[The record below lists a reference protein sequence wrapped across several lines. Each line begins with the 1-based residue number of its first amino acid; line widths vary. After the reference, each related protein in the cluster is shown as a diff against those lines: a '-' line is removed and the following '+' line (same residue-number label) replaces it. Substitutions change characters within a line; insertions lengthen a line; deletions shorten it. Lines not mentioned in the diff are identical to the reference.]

1 MTILRTNKYNSY
13 SAAVGPIASDMT
25 IANLV
30 EDPVYDLLFIQNDG
44 FVSSTLASTFSKNA
58 NYRVSGT
65 SGYGGWGISEMQIN
79 LDPGWLGGVF
89 FLNGETTHV
98 RQLAALPAGSV
109 NDYRLNLDLSPFQ
122 SMDPTRPLDGGY
134 KYDSSGNNNCLFL
147 TFKRVSPTAASNT
160 TRYLRRV
167 NKTGDL
173 STSWPDQNSADS
185 SANIAT
191 SAFFTPIWRNP
202 VTNNLVCIGEYAV
215 LGYNPGAYTGYSL
228 TGAFSNAVPTL
239 QTAGGAAN
247 KSIQFVG
254 VSSVTGHAIFMHNS
268 VEFDYNQIFYR
279 YNDSSNVSTALITY
293 SVAPSKQGV
302 GGIAGGTTPA
312 LGATAVNTGTY
323 LLNNRHETNTGSA
336 PGVITYM
343 TSSGNGNGT
352 FWGYIVGK
360 VLTVTSGTTGVI
372 YEGQTIS
379 GTGVIGGTTITATG
393 TNVTT
398 SIGGHRAASFGQYL
412 PKYAS
417 RTFTD
422 TNITNTLGFYVPY
435 IDTLGKYQPF
445 YFQWNTATDNFVQ
458 NQDITVTYP
467 GATSFLTYWTHDSVS
482 GSSYNTTYGSQRA
495 LINEVFTYSESGNKY
510 LCLLQ
515 PHGGAAYETI
525 PGSRTMITYSLSLDY
540 KTLTYHSSVVF
551 PQTPKNIV
559 WLNDAR
565 TILGVI
571 GTTAF
576 YIYNFNSEITG
587 WNLVNTQP
595 YAFNVVGRDSRGR
608 IWAQDTYNGL
618 GRLHVIAANS
628 GIPSTVSVV
637 SSSIM
642 YNYTGTNQ
650 ATALAVNAY
659 DYLGNRT
666 TASITLTVNG
676 SSLRLLD
683 LSGSQVTT
691 FTTSTTATFDTVV
704 SAVVVGPGSSSL
716 SATVNL

>member
-13 SAAVGPIASDMT
+13 GAASGPAAADQT
-25 IANLV
+25 VANLV
-30 EDPVYDLLFIQNDG
+30 EDPIGDLLFIQNDG
-44 FVSSTLASTFSKNA
+44 FVSSTLASTFSKNI
-58 NYRVSGT
+58 NYRVSGG
-65 SGYGGWGISEMQIN
+65 SGYASFGLSEMQLV
-79 LDPGWLGGVF
+79 LDPGFLGGVF

-98 RQLAALPAGSV
+98 KQMAALPAGSV
-109 NDYRLNLDLSPFQ
+109 NDYRLNLDLSPFW
-122 SMDPTRPLDGGY
+122 SMDPTRPIKGGY

-147 TFKRVSPTAASNT
+147 TYKRVSPTAASNA

-173 STSWPDQNSADS
+173 STSWADQNSADT

-202 VTNNLVCIGEYAV
+202 VTNNLVCFGEYV
-215 LGYNPGAYTGYSL
+215 VSGYNPGAYTGYSL

-239 QTAGGAAN
+239 QSAGGAAN

-254 VSSVTGHAIFMHNS
+254 VSSVTGHAIFMHNDTNY
-268 VEFDYNQIFYR
+268 DYNQIFYR

-302 GGIAGGTTPA
+302 GGAGTT
-312 LGATAVNTGTY
+312 GITAINTGTY
-323 LLNNRHETNTGSA
+323 LLSNRHETNTGAA
-336 PGVITYM
+336 PGTAQFM
-343 TSSGNGNGT
+343 TSSGNGSGT

-360 VLTVTSGTTGVI
+360 VLTVTSGTSGVI
-372 YEGQTIS
+372 YQGQTIS

-398 SIGGHRAASFGQYL
+398 SIGGNRAASFGNYV

-422 TNITNTLGFYVPY
+422 TNITSTIGFYVPY
-435 IDTLGKYQPF
+435 IDTAGNYQPF
-445 YFQWNTATDNFVQ
+445 YYQWNTATDNFVQ

-467 GATSFLTYWTHDSVS
+467 GANSFISYWTHDTVS
-482 GSSYNTTYGSQRA
+482 GSSVGTTYGSQRA
-495 LINEVFTYSESGNKY
+495 LINEVFTYSGNGNKY
-510 LCLLQ
+510 LSLLQ
-515 PHGGAAYETI
+515 PHGGAPYETI
-525 PGSRTMITYSLSLDY
+525 PGSRTMITYSLSSDY

-565 TILGVI
+565 TILGI
-571 GTTAF
+571 ICTTAF
-576 YIYNFNSEITG
+576 YIYNFNSASTG

-618 GRLHVIAANS
+618 GRLHIIAADS
-628 GIPSTVSVV
+628 GIPSTLSVV
-637 SSSIM
+637 SSATM

-650 ATALAVNAY
+650 STALAVNAY

-666 TASITLTVNG
+666 TASVTLTVSG